1 MDKINPKHYK
11 DNVIE
16 TIDAIE
22 SQMSDKEFVGYL
34 KGSVLKYMCRSGKK
48 VGVSTKEDYQKA
60 EWYLQRLIDRKDKY
74 LWIYILKFYKIV
86 QASSLMYDRKERD
99 IQTTESLCRCPK

>member
-11 DNVIE
+11 DNIIE

-22 SQMSDKEFVGYL
+22 SQLSDKEFVGYL

-48 VGVSTKEDYQKA
+48 IGVSSQEDYQKA
-60 EWYLQRLIDRKDKY
+60 EWYLQKLLGRKDK
-74 LWIYILKFYKIV
+74 LPMDLHSKILQDSPSKFFDV
-86 QASSLMYDRKERD
+86 
-99 IQTTESLCRCPK
+99 

>member
-1 MDKINPKHYK
+1 MQMDKINPKHYK

-22 SQMSDKEFVGYL
+22 SQLSDKEFVGYL

-48 VGVSTKEDYQKA
+48 VGVSSQEDYQKA
-60 EWYLQRLIDRKDKY
+60 EWYLQRLIDRKDK
-74 LWIYILKFYKIV
+74 LPMDLHSKILQDSPSKFFDV
-86 QASSLMYDRKERD
+86 
-99 IQTTESLCRCPK
+99 

>member
-22 SQMSDKEFVGYL
+22 SQLSDKEFVGYL
-34 KGSVLKYMCRSGKK
+34 KGSVLKYMCRAGKRL
-48 VGVSTKEDYQKA
+48 V
-60 EWYLQRLIDRKDKY
+60 YLRK
-74 LWIYILKFYKIV
+74 KIIKK
-86 QASSLMYDRKERD
+86 QNGICKD
-99 IQTTESLCRCPK
+99 